1 MALRQALRRALYLH
15 SKSLHLDIM
24 PSATSFS
31 GYNLLNNGPLTTTFT
46 APATCSTAFV
56 MLGLATDPAAL
67 QWDAQ
72 CDWVPPADCNPS
84 GSVIQSIVS
93 AQNNNPTAA
102 DVIVYHSPGLV
113 CPSGWATVGA
123 AAKLNPTSTSTSGA
137 FNPSVPVLDVFLS
150 ALDPGETAVLCC
162 PRFALL
168 LPTRAHAHL
177 STMV

>member
-1 MALRQALRRALYLH
+1 
-15 SKSLHLDIM
+15 M

-31 GYNLLNNGPLTTTFT
+31 GYNLLNNGPLTTAFT

-56 MLGLATDPAAL
+56 MLGLATDPAAV

-84 GSVIQSIVS
+84 GSVIQSIIS
-93 AQNNNPTAA
+93 AQNNNAAAA

-123 AAKLNPTSTSTSGA
+123 AAKLNPMSTSTSGA
-137 FNPSVPVLDVFLS
+137 FNPSVPLLDVFMS
-150 ALDPGETAVLCC
+150 ALDPGETAILCC
-162 PRFALL
+162 PRFAFL
-168 LPTRAHAHL
+168 LPNRAHAHL
-177 STMV
+177 LWYKCCES